1 MYVPSWGGVFVFAG
15 YTVLKM
21 KIGLLERRYKEHI
34 RYNTS
39 NNSRSAY
46 ALHILHNKHEYGPM
60 NITMSL
66 LHPVHKS
73 RRMNS
78 SENFYIQLLQWNNT
92 IINEKSEKYE
102 NPVWSYLRYTNQT
115 RIHMTQ
121 FHFLPSNVQLQYS
134 ITDKHKHTHP
144 LGTSILTYHF
154 QTCAVMYSLVY
165 LSIF

>member
-15 YTVLKM
+15 YTVLKL
-21 KIGLLERRYKEHI
+21 KTGLLAQRYKEHI
-34 RYNTS
+34 RYITS

-46 ALHILHNKHEYGPM
+46 ALHIHHNKHEYGPT

-78 SENFYIQLLQWNNT
+78 SENFYIQLLQWHNT
-92 IINEKSEKYE
+92 IINEQSEKHE
-102 NPVWSYLRYTNQT
+102 TPPVWSHPWYTNQT
-115 RIHMTQ
+115 RVHMTQ

-134 ITDKHKHTHP
+134 ITGRHKHTHP
-144 LGTSILTYHF
+144 LDMYILTSFSDMHYN
-154 QTCAVMYSLVY
+154 V
-165 LSIF
+165 